1 MATAEERKKILEMIQ
16 AGRVTAEEG
25 ARLFK
30 LLEEGPEDEEAL
42 QASGEVETVSGAHAE
57 VSRAGA
63 QTEREPIHE
72 ANADWSGEVRSRY
85 WQRWWLIPMWVG
97 IGITVLG
104 AGLMYW
110 AMQAA
115 GTGLWFACAWVPFLL
130 GVAIM
135 LLAWSS
141 RSARW
146 LHLRV
151 HEKRGGRTQR
161 IALSFPIP
169 LGLTAW
175 FLRTFGKWIPNLE
188 RSGIDEIIL
197 ALEDDTSSDGPV
209 YIEVDEGEGERVQIY
224 IG

>member
-1 MATAEERKKILEMIQ
+1 MATAEERKKILQMIQ
-16 AGRVTAEEG
+16 EGRITAEEG

-30 LLEEGPEDEEAL
+30 LLEEGPEDDGEVP
-42 QASGEVETVSGAHAE
+42 ASGEMGMESGTDAG
-57 VSRAGA
+57 VSRAAA
-63 QTEREPIHE
+63 QAGQEPFHE
-72 ANADWSGEVRSRY
+72 PNADRSGEVRSRY

-115 GTGLWFACAWVPFLL
+115 GTGLWFVCAWVPFLL
-130 GVAIM
+130 GVAVM

-151 HEKRGGRTQR
+151 HERREGRSQR

-169 LGLTAW
+169 LRLTAW

-188 RSGIDEIIL
+188 QTGIDEIVK
-197 ALEDDTSSDGPV
+197 ALEDDTSPDAPV
-209 YIEVDEGEGERVQIY
+209 NIEVDEGKGERVQIY